1 MLENLKKNI
10 KFKQE
15 LIKYNITDFE
25 CLCAKIS
32 RAVDQR
38 YFKMNRF
45 PEKMLLVRFP
55 EKIFAELCEI
65 VQKSIEEC
73 SEIFL

>member
-1 MLENLKKNI
+1 M
-10 KFKQE
+10 
-15 LIKYNITDFE
+15 KYNITDFE

-38 YFKMNRF
+38 HLKLNRF
-45 PEKMLLVRFP
+45 PEKMVAIRFP
-55 EKIFAELCEI
+55 EKSFVELCEI
-65 VQKSIEEC
+65 VHTSIEEC